1 MRIDNL
7 RKLAESEETVG
18 EVLEALKDDFVIV
31 DDIADKMKKDI
42 SGNPETIRVSLS
54 KLGGA
59 HSNLLT
65 AWGIVESAKTNTQLT
80 YYYEAKTAMT
90 NDSPGKKF
98 NATATK
104 EEARAQVLNL
114 RRIRNYIDA
123 YVKSAS
129 VNITVLQS
137 LKKREE
143 QNRQTPG
150 E

>member
-1 MRIDNL
+1 MRLDKI
-7 RKLAESEETVG
+7 RKLAKSEDTVEG
-18 EVLEALKDDFVIV
+18 VLEELKEDFEIV
-31 DDIADKMKKDI
+31 DNIAEKMKRDI

-65 AWGIVESAKTNTQLT
+65 AWGIIESSKTNVQLS
-80 YYYEAKTAMT
+80 YYYEEKTKLT
-90 NDSPGKKF
+90 NESPGKKF
-98 NATATK
+98 NVSATK
-104 EEARAQVLNL
+104 EDARAQVLNL
-114 RRIRNYIDA
+114 RRVRNYIDA

>member
-7 RKLAESEETVG
+7 RKLAESEDSVEL
-18 EVLEALKDDFVIV
+18 VLAELKEDFEIV
-31 DDIADKMKKDI
+31 DDIAEKMKKDI

-65 AWGIVESAKTNTQLT
+65 ACGIIATSKTNTQLT
-80 YYYEAKTAMT
+80 YYYSEKTKMV
-90 NDSPGKKF
+90 NENPGKKF
-98 NATATK
+98 NSSATK

-114 RRIRNYIDA
+114 RRVRNYIDG

-129 VNITVLQS
+129 TNITVLQS

>member
-18 EVLEALKDDFVIV
+18 KVLEALKDDFIIV

-65 AWGIVESAKTNTQLT
+65 AWGIVESSKTNAQLT
-80 YYYEAKTAMT
+80 YYYQTKTMMLKE
-90 NDSPGKKF
+90 SPGAKF
-98 NATATK
+98 NVSATK
-104 EEARAQVLNL
+104 EDARAQVLDL
-114 RRIRNYIDA
+114 RRVRNYIDA

>member
-18 EVLEALKDDFVIV
+18 EVLEALKKDFEIV
-31 DDIADKMKKDI
+31 DDIADKMKRDI

-65 AWGIVESAKTNTQLT
+65 AWGIVESSKTNTQLT

-98 NATATK
+98 NSSATK

-114 RRIRNYIDA
+114 RRVRNYIDA

-143 QNRQTPG
+143 QTRQTSG
-150 E
+150 D

>member
-1 MRIDNL
+1 MRIDDL
-7 RKLAESEETVG
+7 RKLAESEDSVEF
-18 EVLEALKDDFVIV
+18 VLEKLKEDFEIV
-31 DDIADKMKKDI
+31 DSIAEKMKRDI

-65 AWGIVESAKTNTQLT
+65 AWGIVESGKTNAQLT
-80 YYYEAKTAMT
+80 YYYKTKTEMT
-90 NDSPGKKF
+90 KGSPGAKF
-98 NATATK
+98 NVSATK
-104 EEARAQVLNL
+104 EDARAQVLNL
-114 RRIRNYIDA
+114 RRVRNYIDA

-129 VNITVLQS
+129 TNITVLQS